1 MATKKQ
7 IADLHASLTAD
18 VKQYV
23 DAMMAAGKST
33 RDMERT
39 ATGSMQKA
47 AASTRTFNDNM
58 NVIGRT
64 GRMNGMM
71 IQQAGYQVGDFAV
84 QVASGQSAM
93 RAFIQ
98 QGSQMLGVFGPA
110 GAIAGA
116 GLAIGGVVFS
126 LITAGDKTKEAT
138 AAMEAYEVA
147 ARKLG
152 ETIAKIR
159 FDALSPE
166 GQRDAL
172 QQRIE
177 AAKADIRELFD
188 MQATLRAAQEA
199 MGRVEITLGPTGV
212 PLALPTGF
220 DQSALDRNMAEIGA
234 KQNELLQLQQDLSK
248 IEGEITAAATK
259 AQESAYKRTLA
270 EQDEWQKVGES
281 IAASLRAQDEEIEK
295 YAQGIRDAMDPAQKF
310 REELERIAA
319 LEHAGR
325 LSAGEARFQTDRVQG
340 QIDEIEIARINE
352 SGALSFFEGLDEK
365 SRKNFERMKRN
376 AEAWE
381 TAVTGV
387 FMDVSNRA
395 GDAFADMVL
404 NGGNAFASLADIA
417 VKQILRIA
425 VQMAII
431 NPLMNML
438 FGGFSGWKPLAT
450 FFRAEGGPVEYGRSY
465 IVGERGP
472 ELFTPGASGQISSND
487 RLLSAA
493 VTPTGGN
500 TYYIDATGAD
510 QGAVERIANALQ
522 VLAGPGVVERRAMT
536 AITNNRRRGSAGF
549 AY

>member
-33 RDMERT
+33 RDMERNV
-39 ATGSMQKA
+39 TGSMQKA
-47 AASTRTFNDNM
+47 ARSTKTFNDAQ
-58 NVIGRT
+58 NVMGRSS
-64 GRMNGMM
+64 RANGMM

-116 GLAIGGVVFS
+116 GLAIGGVIYN
-126 LITAGDKTKEAT
+126 LITAGDKTKEAREQ
-138 AAMEAYEVA
+138 MEAYEVA
-147 ARKLG
+147 AQKLG
-152 ETIAKIR
+152 ETMAKIR

-177 AAKADIRELFD
+177 KSKSEIRELFD
-188 MQATLRAAQEA
+188 MQETLRAAQEA
-199 MGRVEITLGPTGV
+199 MGRAEITLGPTGV
-212 PLALPTGF
+212 PLVMPTGF
-220 DQSALDRNMAEIGA
+220 DQAALDRNMAEIGA
-234 KQNELLQLQQDLSK
+234 KQNELLQLQQDLTK
-248 IEGEITAAATK
+248 IEGTITAAATK
-259 AQESAYKRTLA
+259 AQEAAQKRTLA
-270 EQDEWQKVGES
+270 EQDEWQKIGES
-281 IAASLRAQDEEIEK
+281 IAASLRAQDEEIAK

-319 LEHAGR
+319 LEQAGR
-325 LSAGEARFQTDRVQG
+325 LSAGEARFQRDRVQG
-340 QIDEIEIARINE
+340 QIDEVEIARIND
-352 SGALSFFEGLDEK
+352 SGALNFFDGLDEK
-365 SRKNFERMKRN
+365 SRQNFERMKSDGK
-376 AEAWE
+376 AWE
-381 TAVTGV
+381 QAMTGM

-395 GDAFADMVL
+395 GDAFANMVL
-404 NGGNAFASLADIA
+404 TGENAFKSLADTIA
-417 VKQILRIA
+417 QQMLRIVA
-425 VQMAII
+425 QMAII
-431 NPLMNML
+431 NPILNMV
-438 FGGFSGWKPLAT
+438 FGGFGSWKPLAT
-450 FFRAEGGPVEYGRSY
+450 FFRADGGPVESGRSY

-487 RLLSAA
+487 RLLSA
-493 VTPTGGN
+493 TMNPTGGN

-510 QGAVERIANALQ
+510 QGAVERIAQALQ
-522 VLAGPGVVERRAMT
+522 LLAGPGVVERRAMT
-536 AITNNRRRGSAGF
+536 AITNNRRRGSSGF
-549 AY
+549 VY